1 MNTSTTTDGAVSERL
16 PAKSATTNWVLAL
29 LTLPAA
35 AAVVGYAFVR
45 VMGMAACTT
54 ATCPRMGP
62 GELGFTAIVYGT
74 PAVAIAAVLLSF
86 VTARKPRG
94 IAVPVI
100 AWLLII
106 IAAAAIL
113 LTFP

>member
-1 MNTSTTTDGAVSERL
+1 MNTSTTTDGAVSER
-16 PAKSATTNWVLAL
+16 PAKFASTNWVLAL